1 MSANPGEPPKA
12 VAKVASGGE
21 LSRISLA
28 VQVACA
34 RRSARTCMIFD
45 EVDAG
50 IGGGV
55 AEIVG
60 RKLRELGERGQVLCV
75 THLAQVA
82 SQAHHQHRVTKLTD
96 GRTSRTVVAALRQD
110 ERVEELARMLGGL
123 EITRK
128 ARDHAREMLKTSESA
143 G

>member
-1 MSANPGEPPKA
+1 
-12 VAKVASGGE
+12 
-21 LSRISLA
+21 
-28 VQVACA
+28 
-34 RRSARTCMIFD
+34 
-45 EVDAG
+45 
-50 IGGGV
+50 
-55 AEIVG
+55 
-60 RKLRELGERGQVLCV
+60 VLCV

-96 GRTSRTVVAALRQD
+96 GRASRTVVAALKQD

>member
-28 VQVACA
+28 VQVAAA

-96 GRTSRTVVAALRQD
+96 GRASRTVVAALRPD

-128 ARDHAREMLKTSESA
+128 ARDHAREMLKTPESA

>member
-1 MSANPGEPPKA
+1 MTEVRLDILPPERFRELIGRRFDALEPMIA
-12 VAKVASGGE
+12 WARSE
-21 LSRISLA
+21 LKGRIVWHLNST
-28 VQVACA
+28 A
-34 RRSARTCMIFD
+34 R
-45 EVDAG
+45 
-50 IGGGV
+50 GGGV

-96 GRTSRTVVAALRQD
+96 GRASRTVVAALRQD
-110 ERVEELARMLGGL
+110 ERVEELARMLGGI